1 MALGTCTHPEAVDR
15 SARPCRESTSPA
27 CARRSANKL
36 IRFQRPE
43 LSRPVSVLPPPDR
56 PYPDLT
62 STHGKGAWPA
72 TDAAAGGD
80 RAGSSVGGP
89 SGPNLASL
97 EPVGPGTQKRR
108 GARAGGA
115 TGGR

>member
-1 MALGTCTHPEAVDR
+1 MRACPRLPRGDMPLRRVPSRALILWVSATNISKINILNFLDLIYPHP
-15 SARPCRESTSPA
+15 P
-27 CARRSANKL
+27 N
-36 IRFQRPE
+36 
-43 LSRPVSVLPPPDR
+43 R

-62 STHGKGAWPA
+62 STQGKGAWPA

-108 GARAGGA
+108 GARAD
-115 TGGR
+115 